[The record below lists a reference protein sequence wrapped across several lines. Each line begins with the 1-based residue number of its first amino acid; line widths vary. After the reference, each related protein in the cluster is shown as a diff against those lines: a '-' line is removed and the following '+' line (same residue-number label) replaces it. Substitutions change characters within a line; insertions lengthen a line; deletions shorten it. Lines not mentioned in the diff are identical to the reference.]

1 MKLKDIHDIS
11 IKTYTPLYALTP
23 IVHQKLYNLCAPNES
38 LPKTYKELLGILK
51 TTLSH
56 KPAF

>member
-38 LPKTYKELLGILK
+38 LCKTYKELLGILK
-51 TTLSH
+51 TT
-56 KPAF
+56 